1 MLCLRCGTNLGDSIY
16 CPRCGLD
23 NSVQKQAM
31 VLSNLYYNAG
41 LEKAQIRDLSGAA
54 EELQRALQ
62 FNKKNIQA
70 RNLLGLV
77 YFELGEVVAALS
89 EWVISKNMQEEN
101 NPASYFI
108 ADLQKDAAR
117 LDVINQTIKK
127 YNISLKNAR
136 EGNEDVAVIQLKKV
150 LAQNPKLIKGYH
162 LLALL
167 YLQKEDYERARKLLR
182 RALKVDQTN
191 TTTLRLLKEVD
202 DKTGK
207 ATAVEARLPIFSK
220 RTLADENVPEENPPR
235 EGSRLVRIRGVRVPS
250 LRRSSVVWLLAGM
263 LLGAALL
270 GFLAI
275 PSAIRRVNT
284 AANEKIT
291 TYSSETAQLRSELR
305 AAQDDKEN
313 AQTAKENAEA
323 AARARSRESV
333 SYENLITAWNAYG
346 SEEYEKVALALA
358 EVDPTVLSEL
368 PRSIYDMMAPDV
380 RTSLLTHLREKGLA
394 ALNSSD
400 YETAVAAFG
409 AAVLL
414 DETDEETNARYIEA
428 QQRLATLNA
437 ELRIQNASGSQT
449 AAQQGRESAAVP
461 AQQTGGNASGGNAV
475 IAPSEPG
482 MPSSQSGSS
491 AAPAE
496 SAAAP
501 AESSE
506 APAEE
511 ESYEEE
517 SFYEE
522 EDYSETYY
530 DEDGD
535 YYDEEENYYDE
546 DTEDE

>member
-1 MLCLRCGTNLGDSIY
+1 M
-16 CPRCGLD
+16 
-23 NSVQKQAM
+23 
-31 VLSNLYYNAG
+31 
-41 LEKAQIRDLSGAA
+41 
-54 EELQRALQ
+54 
-62 FNKKNIQA
+62 
-70 RNLLGLV
+70 
-77 YFELGEVVAALS
+77 
-89 EWVISKNMQEEN
+89 
-101 NPASYFI
+101 
-108 ADLQKDAAR
+108 
-117 LDVINQTIKK
+117 
-127 YNISLKNAR
+127 
-136 EGNEDVAVIQLKKV
+136 

-220 RTLADENVPEENPPR
+220 KTLADESTPEDTASR
-235 EGSRLVRIRGVRVPS
+235 EGNRLVRIRGVRVPS

-275 PSAIRRVNT
+275 PSAVRRVNT

-305 AAQDDKEN
+305 AAQDDKET

-323 AARARSRESV
+323 AARARTRESV

-346 SEEYEKVALALA
+346 SEEYEKVARALA
-358 EVDPTVLSEL
+358 DVDPTVLSEL

-380 RTSLLTHLREKGLA
+380 RTSLLTLLREKGLA

-400 YETAVAAFG
+400 YETAVAALG

-414 DETDEETNARYIEA
+414 DEADEETNARYIEA

-437 ELRIQNASGSQT
+437 ELRIQNASGTQT
-449 AAQQGRESAAVP
+449 AAQQGRENEAAP
-461 AQQTGGNASGGNAV
+461 GGQTGENASPNSGTV
-475 IAPSEPG
+475 IAPSGPG
-482 MPSSQSGSS
+482 TSAAQSGSSAAQSGSS

-496 SAAAP
+496 SVSAP
-501 AESSE
+501 EESSAE
-506 APAEE
+506 EPVYEE
-511 ESYEEE
+511 ESY
-517 SFYEE
+517 YEE
-522 EDYSETYY
+522 EVYDETYDETYY
-530 DEDGD
+530 DE
-535 YYDEEENYYDE
+535 EEAYYDE
-546 DTEDE
+546 DETYYDENDE